1 MYALGDVVRVNM
13 TVFWVATDGR
23 RIGLR
28 AEGERQGCF
37 VNVADAVGMQ
47 RIGAGGGRRAV
58 VTADEVIDQLEHR
71 QIADDAR
78 A

>member
-13 TVFWVATDGR
+13 EVFWVATDGR

-47 RIGAGGGRRAV
+47 RIGKAQPGARAV
-58 VTADEVIDQLEHR
+58 VAETP
-71 QIADDAR
+71 DDVGLNI
-78 A
+78 